1 MKQVSMFLLLLA
13 TAFLSTSVVA
23 EEVVISL
30 PLPPLAR
37 PKAPERPK
45 VEKLDGKDVMVR
57 LYKWQADPPP
67 FEKIS
72 VQLACDSIR
81 LDFNDIPDSIVVVLG
96 EDQKDKA
103 VAEALGDRIYT
114 RLYRKGLRFSLSLSQ
129 ANKPNMRWIFTDAL
143 GNPVAG
149 ATVEIFVCMIACDD
163 PRGCLRELSTDE
175 KGQLKVPI
183 LQDSLG
189 WFNLIVSHPEYGI
202 ALVEHYY
209 LKQPGIVLPLVR
221 AGTKADQRC
230 IWGIVVDP
238 EGNPVSG
245 ASIGCNRAYTLGG
258 GPIYSLV
265 RPYKVIT
272 DEWGAFC
279 MYLPNKKN
287 PRHNDRG
294 DLIPPK
300 SKYDIKIEPPRGLGL
315 LPYEGQIENGRHTTI
330 TLERAG
336 YFHTFAFEDE
346 NDPITDLDQLK
357 KITLFIKR
365 ENKPELR
372 FGYSDWKDGGMFP
385 LGTYKATIE
394 KKWIEGYEPK
404 IWTPFRKYR
413 FDPLEVTAGSPELL
427 VFKSPGS
434 FLCCGRLVDGSTGE
448 PMPGAFVIAKSSI
461 YTTRNL
467 CQITPEQWQMLHAL
481 SANPSADDENL
492 APLRK
497 IYVFYEIVRADE
509 DGWFQIKFQPGGKY
523 YGLVVFEENYL
534 GVKYHK
540 STLKPDKDDRIEIG
554 LIKLFPA
561 AKVIVETSAETPAG
575 PGYPVIG
582 HRWII
587 DNNDNP
593 GWVSEFLSI
602 EDDPE
607 ISFAYRQR
615 NRNRTLTFPV
625 PAELNMQIELR
636 ASWDRRWCPLTIPQ
650 TIKLE
655 QGETLNLGHWV
666 LQPAIKICVKVI
678 DSAGQAVEGVPV
690 KYMVSGKSWSRV
702 HNTDENGIAWLNV
715 PPYSKGE
722 FAISCWEEGLE
733 LKESIAYEIG
743 GEEDAGTEFTLQLSD
758 EMLYHLFK

>member
-13 TAFLSTSVVA
+13 TVFLAPPVAA
-23 EEVVISL
+23 EEVWISL

-45 VEKLDGKDVMVR
+45 VEKLDGKDVVVR
-57 LYKWQADPPP
+57 LYKWQPDPPP
-67 FEKIS
+67 FEKAFAQIKR
-72 VQLACDSIR
+72 DTIY
-81 LDFNDIPDSIVVVLG
+81 LDFPDISRSTVVLVVG
-96 EDQKDKA
+96 EDQKDAA
-103 VAEALGDRIYT
+103 VKKALGDCIYAD
-114 RLYRKGLRFSLSLSQ
+114 LYRKGLRFSLSGGS
-129 ANKPNMRWIFTDAL
+129 KSTMWWTFKDAL
-143 GNPVAG
+143 GNPIAG

-163 PRGCLRELSTDE
+163 PRGCLRKLSTGE
-175 KGQLKVPI
+175 KGRLKVPI
-183 LQDSLG
+183 PKASLG

-202 ALVEHYY
+202 ALVEDYY
-209 LKQPGIVLPLVR
+209 LKRPGIVLPLVR

-258 GPIYSLV
+258 GPISAV
-265 RPYKVIT
+265 QTYKVLS
-272 DEWGAFC
+272 DELGVFS
-279 MYLPNKKN
+279 MYLPNKKD

-294 DLIPPK
+294 DSIPPK

-357 KITLFIKR
+357 KITLFIQR

-404 IWTPFRKYR
+404 IWIPFRKYR

-427 VFKSPGS
+427 FFKSPGS
-434 FLCCGRLVDGSTGE
+434 LLCCGRLVDGSTGE
-448 PMPGAFVIAKSSI
+448 PMPGAFVIAQSSI

-509 DGWFQIKFQPGGKY
+509 NGWFQIKFQPGGKY

-540 STLKPDKDDRIEIG
+540 STLKPDKDNRIEIG

-587 DNNDNP
+587 DKNDNP

-625 PAELNMQIELR
+625 PTELNMQIELR
-636 ASWDRRWCPLTIPQ
+636 ASWDRRWCSSSP
-650 TIKLE
+650 
-655 QGETLNLGHWV
+655 GW
-666 LQPAIKICVKVI
+666 
-678 DSAGQAVEGVPV
+678 
-690 KYMVSGKSWSRV
+690 
-702 HNTDENGIAWLNV
+702 
-715 PPYSKGE
+715 
-722 FAISCWEEGLE
+722 
-733 LKESIAYEIG
+733 
-743 GEEDAGTEFTLQLSD
+743 
-758 EMLYHLFK
+758 

>member
-13 TAFLSTSVVA
+13 TAFLSMSVVA
-23 EEVVISL
+23 EEVWISL

-45 VEKLDGKDVMVR
+45 AEKLDGKDVMVR
-57 LYKWQADPPP
+57 LYKWQPDPPP
-67 FEKIS
+67 FEKVS
-72 VQLACDSIR
+72 VQLTGDSIR
-81 LDFNDIPDSIVVVLG
+81 LDFNDISDSIVVVLG

-103 VAEALGDRIYT
+103 AAKALGDCIYAD
-114 RLYRKGLRFSLSLSQ
+114 LYRKGLRFSLSGGS
-129 ANKPNMRWIFTDAL
+129 KSTMWWTFTDAL
-143 GNPVAG
+143 GNPIAG

-163 PRGCLRELSTDE
+163 PRGCLRKLSTGE
-175 KGQLKVPI
+175 KGRLKVPI
-183 LQDSLG
+183 PEASLG

-202 ALVEHYY
+202 ALVEDYY
-209 LKQPGIVLPLVR
+209 LKRPGIVLPLVR

-230 IWGIVVDP
+230 IRGIVVDP

-258 GPIYSLV
+258 GPIIAV
-265 RPYKVIT
+265 QTYKVLS
-272 DEWGAFC
+272 DELGAFS

-287 PRHNDRG
+287 LRHDDRG

-330 TLERAG
+330 TLERAE

-346 NDPITDLDQLK
+346 NDPITDLDRLK
-357 KITLFIKR
+357 KITLFIQR

-413 FDPLEVTAGSPELL
+413 FDPLEVTAGSPDLL

-434 FLCCGRLVDGSTGE
+434 FLCCGRVIDGITGE
-448 PMPGAFVIAKSSI
+448 PIPGVSVIAKSSI
-461 YTTRNL
+461 YGTRNL
-467 CQITPEQWQMLHAL
+467 CQITPEQWQTLHAL
-481 SANPSADDENL
+481 SANPSGDDENL

-534 GVKYHK
+534 GVEYHK
-540 STLKPDKDDRIEIG
+540 STLKPDKDNRIEIG
-554 LIKLFPA
+554 LIKLFPS
-561 AKVIVETSAETPAG
+561 AKVIIETSAETPAG
-575 PGYPVIG
+575 PGYPVIR

-587 DNNDNP
+587 DKNDNP

-615 NRNRTLTFPV
+615 NQNRTLTFPV

-650 TIKLE
+650 IINLQ
-655 QGETLNLGHWV
+655 QGQTLNLGHWA

-678 DSAGQAVEGVPV
+678 DSAGEPVEGVPV

-733 LKESIAYEIG
+733 LKEGIAYEIG
-743 GEEDAGTEFTLQLSD
+743 GEEDAGREFTMTLSD
-758 EMLYHLFK
+758 EMLYQLFK

>member
-1 MKQVSMFLLLLA
+1 MRNNIRIFGIVLLA
-13 TAFLSTSVVA
+13 AVFLPVSVA
-23 EEVVISL
+23 AKEVPIPTDVFGS
-30 PLPPLAR
+30 PGGPTR
-37 PKAPERPK
+37 QK
-45 VEKLDGKDVMVR
+45 VEDLDGKDVMVR
-57 LYKWQADPPP
+57 LYKWQPDPPP
-67 FEKIS
+67 FEKVS
-72 VQLACDSIR
+72 CQLTGDSIR
-81 LDFNDIPDSIVVVLG
+81 LDFNDISDSIVVVLG

-103 VAEALGDRIYT
+103 AAKALGDRIYAQ
-114 RLYRKGLRFSLSLSQ
+114 LYRKGLRFSLSQ
-129 ANKPNMRWIFTDAL
+129 ANKPNMWWTFTDAL
-143 GNPVAG
+143 GTPIAG
-149 ATVEIFVCMIACDD
+149 ATVQIFLCVTSHAD
-163 PRGCLRELSTDE
+163 PRGCLRKLSTGE
-175 KGQLKVPI
+175 KGRLKVPI
-183 LQDSLG
+183 PKASLK

-202 ALVEHYY
+202 ALVEGHY
-209 LKQPGIVLPLVR
+209 LKRAGIVLPLVR

-230 IWGIVVDP
+230 IRGIVVDP

-258 GPIYSLV
+258 GQIIAV
-265 RPYKVIT
+265 QPYKVLS
-272 DEWGAFC
+272 DELGAFS

-287 PRHNDRG
+287 LSHNDRG

-330 TLERAG
+330 TLERGG

-357 KITLFIKR
+357 KITLFIQR

-413 FDPLEVTAGSPELL
+413 FDPLEVTAGSGELL

-434 FLCCGRLVDGSTGE
+434 FLCCGRVIDGITGE
-448 PMPGAFVIAKSSI
+448 PIPGVSVIAKSSI
-461 YTTRNL
+461 YGTRNL

-509 DGWFQIKFQPGGKY
+509 DGWFEINFQPGGKY

-534 GVKYHK
+534 GVEYHK
-540 STLKPDKDDRIEIG
+540 STLKPDKDNRIEIG
-554 LIKLFPA
+554 LIKLFPS
-561 AKVIVETSAETPAG
+561 AKVIIETSAETPAG
-575 PGYPVIG
+575 PGYPVIR

-587 DNNDNP
+587 DKNDNP

-602 EDDPE
+602 EDDVE

-615 NRNRTLTFPV
+615 NQNRTLTFPV

-650 TIKLE
+650 TINLQ
-655 QGETLNLGHWV
+655 QGQTLNLGHWA

-678 DSAGQAVEGVPV
+678 DSAGEPVEGVPV

-733 LKESIAYEIG
+733 LKEGIAYEIG
-743 GEEDAGTEFTLQLSD
+743 GEEDAGREFTMTLSD